1 MEIVRKQIWKV
12 ENICE
17 LLDKLSPST
26 SYKSLI
32 TFVED
37 RPGHDKRYA
46 INPKK
51 IRTELGWAPR
61 ETFETG
67 LQKTVHWYLNNKG
80 WVRKLSNN

>member
-1 MEIVRKQIWKV
+1 MSAAKV
-12 ENICE
+12 SCQ
-17 LLDKLSPST
+17 DK
-26 SYKSLI
+26 
-32 TFVED
+32 
-37 RPGHDKRYA
+37 YA